1 MIIGL
6 TGGIGSGKSTVAK
19 LFEIIGCPVFYSDE
33 VAKEIY
39 FDKTVKPQIIE
50 LLGKEAYLSE
60 TEIDK
65 KFIGSKIFSD
75 TNLLHKLNSIL
86 HPAVIERFKK
96 FTKNHNGKLIIKETA
111 LLFEAKLE
119 AQVDKIILVAANDE
133 LRINR
138 VMKRD
143 GLSKEE
149 VLSKISAQL
158 TQAEKIAKS
167 DFVIY
172 NNEEDFLITQ
182 VLAIYSN
189 LNHA

>member
-39 FDKTVKPQIIE
+39 FDKTLIPQIIA
-50 LLGKEAYLSE
+50 LLGKEAYFSE

-96 FTKNHNGKLIIKETA
+96 FTKNYNGKLIIKETA

-158 TQAEKIAKS
+158 PQAEKIAKS

>member
-39 FDKTVKPQIIE
+39 FDKTVIPQIIE
-50 LLGKEAYLSE
+50 LLGREAYLSE

-75 TNLLHKLNSIL
+75 SKLLHKLNSIL

-96 FTKNHNGKLIIKETA
+96 FAHNGKLIIKETA

-133 LRINR
+133 LRIHR
-138 VMKRD
+138 VMQRD

-149 VLSKISAQL
+149 VLSKINSQL
-158 TQAEKIAKS
+158 PQAEKIAKS

>member
-1 MIIGL
+1 
-6 TGGIGSGKSTVAK
+6 
-19 LFEIIGCPVFYSDE
+19 
-33 VAKEIY
+33 
-39 FDKTVKPQIIE
+39 
-50 LLGKEAYLSE
+50 
-60 TEIDK
+60 
-65 KFIGSKIFSD
+65 
-75 TNLLHKLNSIL
+75 
-86 HPAVIERFKK
+86 
-96 FTKNHNGKLIIKETA
+96 LIIKETA

-133 LRINR
+133 LRIHR
-138 VMKRD
+138 VMQRD

-158 TQAEKIAKS
+158 PQAEKIAKS

>member
-1 MIIGL
+1 
-6 TGGIGSGKSTVAK
+6 
-19 LFEIIGCPVFYSDE
+19 
-33 VAKEIY
+33 
-39 FDKTVKPQIIE
+39 
-50 LLGKEAYLSE
+50 
-60 TEIDK
+60 
-65 KFIGSKIFSD
+65 
-75 TNLLHKLNSIL
+75 
-86 HPAVIERFKK
+86 
-96 FTKNHNGKLIIKETA
+96 
-111 LLFEAKLE
+111 LFEAKLE

-158 TQAEKIAKS
+158 PQAEKIAKS

>member
-50 LLGKEAYLSE
+50 LLGQEAYLSE

-96 FTKNHNGKLIIKETA
+96 FTKNYNGKLIIKETA

-158 TQAEKIAKS
+158 PQAEKIAKS

>member
-50 LLGKEAYLSE
+50 LLGQEAYLSE

-75 TNLLHKLNSIL
+75 TKLLHKLNSIL

-96 FTKNHNGKLIIKETA
+96 FAKNHNGKLIIKETA

-133 LRINR
+133 LRIHR
-138 VMKRD
+138 VMQRD

-158 TQAEKIAKS
+158 PQAEKIAKS